1 MDWILTPQEIHFL
14 KVAMAAARTN
24 AAAAAMQ
31 SEAAA
36 AGSGGVAFW
45 TSWEGRLKR
54 KKTDERQ
61 VAPRECAG
69 SPMKNLPR
77 DGGEGGGAAFRGR
90 GQIHPQAQLS
100 VGAENG
106 AAVAFHL
113 RWGRNEGG

>member
-1 MDWILTPQEIHFL
+1 
-14 KVAMAAARTN
+14 
-24 AAAAAMQ
+24 MQ

-36 AGSGGVAFW
+36 GIGGVAFW
-45 TSWEGRLKR
+45 TSWDGPLKR

-69 SPMKNLPR
+69 RTKMNLPR
-77 DGGEGGGAAFRGR
+77 DGGEGGGAVFRER

-113 RWGRNEGG
+113 RGGGRNEGG